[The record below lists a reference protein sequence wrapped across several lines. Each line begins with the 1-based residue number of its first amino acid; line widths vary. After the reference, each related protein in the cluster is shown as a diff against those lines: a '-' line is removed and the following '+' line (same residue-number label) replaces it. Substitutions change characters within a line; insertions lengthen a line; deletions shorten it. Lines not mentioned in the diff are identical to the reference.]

1 MKKIVILD
9 SNGNLAPANADVIN
23 RHIRYSTF
31 LSGGNHLVAISA
43 TKKTTILL
51 SGNFTH
57 VMVKTRSKLKVRY
70 FLGAA
75 RWTYQ
80 NKADISLFVCSDPW
94 QGWMFATILMRIFRL
109 KIPIQIQ
116 VHGDIADEQWAR
128 LSRLNTLK
136 SYAAKYSL
144 TTGTQIRCVSHS
156 QSEKLI
162 RKFGISTGKIFIS
175 PVPLNVQSGIEI
187 LQKIRPRTIGLV
199 GRIQKERGLDSFT
212 KLITL
217 LNEVDKEFRVIVIGD
232 GPDRPELQE
241 SLELILGEGRAR
253 FDGILST
260 LELVNRWDDIGVL
273 VSTAQSESFGR
284 TIREAV
290 VYGVPV
296 WGIPTAGMLEL
307 QSKVN
312 SDFVSTL
319 DLNEAPLVLE
329 QQFARLLISKCN
341 EQARIEIVVES
352 ENGFRLVAESWNHLV
367 NLQP

>member
-9 SNGNLAPANADVIN
+9 SNGNLAPTNTDVIN
-23 RHIRYSTF
+23 RHIRYSAF
-31 LSGGNHLVAISA
+31 LSDGNQLVAISA
-43 TKKTTILL
+43 TKKTTLL
-51 SGNFTH
+51 FSGNFTH
-57 VMVKTRSKLKVRY
+57 VMVKTRGKLKIRY

-75 RWTYQ
+75 KWTYQ
-80 NKADISLFVCSDPW
+80 NKTDISLFVCSDPW
-94 QGWMFATILMRIFRL
+94 QSWMFATILMRIFRL

-128 LSRLNTLK
+128 LSRLNSIK
-136 SYAAKYSL
+136 SYVAKYSL
-144 TTGTQIRCVSHS
+144 TTCTQIRCVSNS

-162 RKFGISTGKIFIS
+162 QKFGISTVRIFIS
-175 PVPLNVQSGIEI
+175 PVPLNINSGIEI
-187 LQKIRPRTIGLV
+187 LQRIRPRTIGLV
-199 GRIQKERGLDSFT
+199 GRIQRERGLDSFT

-217 LNEVDKEFRVIVIGD
+217 LNEVDKEFKVIVIGD

-241 SLELILGEGRAR
+241 SLELILGEARAR
-253 FDGILST
+253 FDGNLST
-260 LELVNRWDDIGVL
+260 PELANRWEDIGVL

-284 TIREAV
+284 SIREAV
-290 VYGVPV
+290 VFGVPV

-319 DLNEAPLVLE
+319 DLNEVPLVLK
-329 QQFARLLISKCN
+329 QQFARLLNSKCN
-341 EQARIEIVVES
+341 EQARLEIMAES

-367 NLQP
+367 NFQP